1 MPRRSCLTNT
11 WDLLFLIY
19 MVIIFGLTDSNPDRF
34 MSAKYCIAFY
44 CMMRPYTEGR
54 LDRYRIGIPREL
66 SEIRTQP
73 WLSEG
78 SLTCDP
84 YHHRG
89 PIF

>member
-1 MPRRSCLTNT
+1 MAVDLKHIHIITNLHIMCNTPRLEE
-11 WDLLFLIY
+11 Y
-19 MVIIFGLTDSNPDRF
+19 V
-34 MSAKYCIAFY
+34 YCIVLY
-44 CMMRPYTEGR
+44 CIMRPCTDGR

-84 YHHRG
+84 CHHRG

>member
-1 MPRRSCLTNT
+1 M
-11 WDLLFLIY
+11 
-19 MVIIFGLTDSNPDRF
+19 
-34 MSAKYCIAFY
+34 YCIVLY
-44 CMMRPYTEGR
+44 CIVLYCIMRPYTEGR
-54 LDRYRIGIPREL
+54 LDRYRIGIPWEL

-84 YHHRG
+84 CHHRG